1 MTEFVPVARSR
12 DKDVQMRMQTNGRAE
27 LVSEH
32 ERDRIGSSDRDKAGQ
47 LTLDNAELLRRA
59 VVGVVARQIHES
71 DLPSRVDVDL
81 VDDAS
86 KSRRFCN
93 PASVM

>member
-32 ERDRIGSSDRDKAGQ
+32 ERDRIGSSDRDRRDNSLWTMLNCSGVPSSALSPGKYTKAIFPPV
-47 LTLDNAELLRRA
+47 LTLTSSTMRA
-59 VVGVVARQIHES
+59 NRGGSAIRH
-71 DLPSRVDVDL
+71 R
-81 VDDAS
+81 
-86 KSRRFCN
+86 
-93 PASVM
+93 